1 MRGSR
6 RALAIVPA
14 RGGSQRLPGK
24 NLRPLNGKPLIGYT
38 IEAAQRSG
46 CFDKVLFSSD
56 DDRLLEVAE
65 GFGAE
70 AEKRP
75 AHLAA
80 DTSKVLELI
89 CVLADRPELQRDFDI
104 IALLLPTCP
113 FRRPSD
119 LRAGMELLTREV
131 DSVVSVTDYEFPP
144 QLGVRIEAES
154 GLLKGLFDPSPLV
167 TGDTRSQDQERI
179 LRPNG
184 GFYMAWWDRF
194 LENRNYFRG
203 RVRPYIMPREY
214 SADVDTQDD
223 FDFAGFLLKNRKLVL
238 E

>member
-1 MRGSR
+1 MK
-6 RALAIVPA
+6 ALAIVPA
-14 RGGSQRLPGK
+14 RGGSKRLPGK

-38 IEAAQRSG
+38 IEAALRSR
-46 CFDKVLFSSD
+46 CFEKVLFSSD
-56 DDRLLEVAE
+56 DEELLEVAH

-75 AHLAA
+75 AYLAA
-80 DTSKVLELI
+80 DTAKVLELVN
-89 CVLADRPELQRDFDI
+89 VLADREELQRQFDV

-119 LRAGMELLTREV
+119 LRKGLELLTREV
-131 DSVVSVTDYEFPP
+131 DSVVSVTDFEFPP
-144 QLGVRIEAES
+144 QLGVTVDAGT
-154 GLLKGLFDPSPLV
+154 GLLEGLFDPSPLV
-167 TGDTRSQDQERI
+167 TGNTRSQDQERV

-194 LENRNYFRG
+194 LVNRNYFKG
-203 RVRPYIMPREY
+203 KVRPYIMEREY
-214 SADVDTQDD
+214 SADVDTLTDLEY
-223 FDFAGFLLKNRKLVL
+223 AEFLLRNHKLDL